1 MVLLKQEM
9 NLKVNQIIWVDQG
22 REFYKSPMQKWL
34 EDNDILMYLTLN
46 ECLSIVAY
54 KNYEG

>member
-1 MVLLKQEM
+1 MALLKQEM

-34 EDNDILMYLTLN
+34 EDNILMYLTHN
-46 ECLSIVAY
+46 EGLSIVAY

>member
-1 MVLLKQEM
+1 M

-34 EDNDILMYLTLN
+34 EDNDILMYLTHN
-46 ECLSIVAY
+46 EGLSVVAY

>member
-1 MVLLKQEM
+1 M

-22 REFYKSPMQKWL
+22 REFYESPMQKWL